1 MNPLNPFGLQK
12 RRFAVRHHDSDGHPK
27 VLEDHGL
34 RPIRVNLSR
43 TDCKTAAYDFKK
55 DENNHFY
62 P

>member
-1 MNPLNPFGLQK
+1 MPDQELFDLAEQGKL
-12 RRFAVRHHDSDGHPK
+12 A
-27 VLEDHGL
+27 
-34 RPIRVNLSR
+34 IRVNLSR